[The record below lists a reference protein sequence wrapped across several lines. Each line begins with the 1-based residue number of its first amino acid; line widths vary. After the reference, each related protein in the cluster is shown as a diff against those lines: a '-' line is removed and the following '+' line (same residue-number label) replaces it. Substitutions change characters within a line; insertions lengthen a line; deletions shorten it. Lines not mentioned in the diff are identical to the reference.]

1 MTKNRLIFRDGPYD
15 GETRDGPFMP
25 SIGLRRD
32 PNDPRSGVVMYAM
45 DESTLK
51 KTETGVECVFVC
63 QDPPPERKRARK

>member
-15 GETRDGPFMP
+15 GEIRDDPFMP

-32 PNDPRSGVVMYAM
+32 RDDPRGGVVMYAM

-51 KTETGVECVFVC
+51 KTPTGVECVFVC
-63 QDPPPERKRARK
+63 QDRTA